1 MSYIHVCMGALP
13 DCKNV
18 DSYGVICVECNLC
31 GRFDPPKQEKQD
43 KEEMTWKRKEYL
55 LGNTKNV
62 CLRKQRAGAGERNQ
76 KQLPCLTANLVMN
89 IKSRER
95 SMSDNEKCHR
105 KSQLKNTVIFFNYF

>member
-13 DCKNV
+13 NCKNV

-43 KEEMTWKRKEYL
+43 DKEETTWKRKEYL

-76 KQLPCLTANLVMN
+76 KQLLCLIANLVMN

-95 SMSDNEKCHR
+95 STSDNENVY
-105 KSQLKNTVIFFNYF
+105 S